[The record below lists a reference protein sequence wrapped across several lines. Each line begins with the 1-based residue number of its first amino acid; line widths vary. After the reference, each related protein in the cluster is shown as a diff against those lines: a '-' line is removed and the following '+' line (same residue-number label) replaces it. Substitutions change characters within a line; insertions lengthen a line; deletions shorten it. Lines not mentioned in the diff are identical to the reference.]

1 MKCEGGRFMTLA
13 LTQSDFRANLKKYL
27 DQVNDDDEVVYIARS
42 NSRSVAVL
50 SQDKL
55 YWMEKALQAKED
67 SLAYAIARDQ
77 LIQTHELPEDP
88 IVELTDDY
96 WEQFK

>member
-1 MKCEGGRFMTLA
+1 MTLA

-27 DQVNDDDEVVYIARS
+27 DQVNEDDEVVYIARS

-55 YWMEKALQAKED
+55 YWM
-67 SLAYAIARDQ
+67 
-77 LIQTHELPEDP
+77 
-88 IVELTDDY
+88 
-96 WEQFK
+96 

>member
-1 MKCEGGRFMTLA
+1 MTLA
-13 LTQSDFRANLKKYL
+13 LTQSDFRANLTKYL
-27 DQVNDDDEVVYIARS
+27 DQVNYIARS
-42 NSRSVAVL
+42 NSRLVAFL

-67 SLAYAIARDQ
+67 SLEYAVARDQ
-77 LIQTHELPEDP
+77 LIQRHELPEDP
-88 IVELTDDY
+88 IVESTDDY

>member
-1 MKCEGGRFMTLA
+1 MTLV
-13 LTQSDFRANLKKYL
+13 LTQSDFRANLTKYL
-27 DQVNDDDEVVYIARS
+27 DQVNDDEIVYIVRS

-67 SLAYAIARDQ
+67 SLEYAIARDQ
-77 LIQTHELPEDP
+77 LIQRHELPEDP
-88 IVELTDDY
+88 IVESTDDY
-96 WEQFK
+96 WNQFK

>member
-1 MKCEGGRFMTLA
+1 MTLA

-27 DQVNDDDEVVYIARS
+27 DQVNEDDEVVYIARS

-67 SLAYAIARDQ
+67 SLEYAVARDQ
-77 LIQTHELPEDP
+77 SDCRINR
-88 IVELTDDY
+88 
-96 WEQFK
+96 

>member
-1 MKCEGGRFMTLA
+1 MTLA

-55 YWMEKALQAKED
+55 YWMEKALRAKED
-67 SLAYAIARDQ
+67 SLELS
-77 LIQTHELPEDP
+77 LIH
-88 IVELTDDY
+88 I
-96 WEQFK
+96 

>member
-1 MKCEGGRFMTLA
+1 MTVV
-13 LTQSDFRANLKKYL
+13 LTQSDFRNHIKKYL

-50 SQDKL
+50 TQEKL
-55 YWMEKALQAKED
+55 YWMEKAIKAKEN
-67 SLAYAIARDQ
+67 SLDYAIARDQ
-77 LIQTHELPEDP
+77 LIQRDVLPDDP
-88 IVELTDDY
+88 IIKSNDDY

>member
-1 MKCEGGRFMTLA
+1 MTLA

-27 DQVNDDDEVVYIARS
+27 DQVNEDDEVVYIARS

-67 SLAYAIARDQ
+67 SLEYAVARDQ
-77 LIQTHELPEDP
+77 LIQRHELPEYP
-88 IVELTDDY
+88 IVEATDDY

>member
-1 MKCEGGRFMTLA
+1 MYKEVLAMTLV
-13 LTQSDFRANLKKYL
+13 LTQSDFRNHIKKYL

-50 SQDKL
+50 TQEKL
-55 YWMEKALQAKED
+55 YWMEKAIKAKED
-67 SLAYAIARDQ
+67 SLDYAIARDQ
-77 LIQTHELPEDP
+77 LIQRDVLPDDP
-88 IVELTDDY
+88 IIKSNDDY